1 MAHLLP
7 KGYTRFTAFSESCV
21 AAIGGVLQPERLRFG
36 VMAGQWSPGDP
47 RRETRFIFTGDLSS
61 PKEAG
66 AIRDRELPPTARDE
80 PTTLVLDLSGKLL
93 SPAGLREFIVP
104 LGQRVRGGLYGQ
116 VRLVITTP
124 DEATR
129 ELIALLA
136 EKYKLFLFLAS
147 SPDPRDVDH
156 AQPVG
161 ALTAAETETLQW
173 LMEAGGAVTAA
184 QLGELSR
191 LEPSAATNRLV
202 NLERRGL
209 VYRFRRPGER
219 ADTFTDPRHDSDAI
233 AAAEWTF
240 GKRDLVRDANGDSM
254 RLQGVAA
261 ERAAK
266 LVRQR
271 RGG

>member
-1 MAHLLP
+1 MSSE
-7 KGYTRFTAFSESCV
+7 YRVQSFFSVSP
-21 AAIGGVLQPERLRFG
+21 AADLRFR
-36 VMAGQWSPGDP
+36 VMAGHWSPGEP
-47 RRETRFIFTGDLSS
+47 RRETRFVFTGDLSNPAQVGS
-61 PKEAG
+61 
-66 AIRDRELPPTARDE
+66 IRDRELPPTAREE

-104 LGQRVRGGLYGQ
+104 LGQRVRGGLYGD

-136 EKYKLFLFLAS
+136 EKYKLSLFVAS
-147 SPDPRDVDH
+147 SPDPRDVDD
-156 AQPVG
+156 AEPVG
-161 ALTAAETETLQW
+161 TLTAAESETLQW
-173 LMEAGGAVTAA
+173 LMDAGGSVTAA
-184 QLGELSR
+184 RLAELSR

-219 ADTFTDPRHDSDAI
+219 ADTFADPRHDLEAI

-240 GKRDLVRDANGDSM
+240 GDRAGAGPDISGSRM
-254 RLQGVAA
+254 RLQGAAA
-261 ERAAK
+261 ERAAE